1 MSTNITKERVGY
13 MQELLTEIFC
23 SVDDFSISFEEYCK
37 TVLIAQNYNHVNSFK
52 LCSSTTL
59 ALSEIMT
66 IVIYF
71 HLSSYRNFKHYYT
84 KHVCTVLRPLFPKLV
99 SYNRFVELMQE
110 ALIPLLLYIKLC
122 RLGKCSGISFMDSTT
137 LDVCDNRRIYS
148 HKVFKGIA
156 QRGKSSTGWFYGFKL
171 HLVVNDSGDIL
182 SFFVTPGDV
191 DDRNLEVIE
200 KISSKLFGKLF
211 ADRGYISQKLFEN
224 LYSKGI
230 HLITRLKKNMKNKL
244 MLLQDKILLRKRA
257 LIETINDF
265 LKNICQIEH
274 SRHRSVT
281 NFMVNIVSGLI
292 AYSFIP
298 KKPSISQR
306 YNLLI

>member
-1 MSTNITKERVGY
+1 

-23 SVDDFSISFEEYCK
+23 SADDFCIKFEEYCK
-37 TVLIAQNYNHVNSFK
+37 TVLTAQDYNDVSDFK
-52 LCSSTTL
+52 MCSSKNL
-59 ALSEIMT
+59 ALSEVMT

-71 HLSSYRNFKHYYT
+71 HLSSYRNFKHYYI
-84 KHVCTVLRPLFPKLV
+84 KHVSTVLKPLFPRLV

-137 LDVCDNRRIYS
+137 LDVCHNKRIYS

-171 HLVVNDSGDIL
+171 HLVINDCGEIL
-182 SFFVTPGDV
+182 SFFVTPGNV
-191 DDRNLEVIE
+191 DDRDWEVIG
-200 KISSKLFGKLF
+200 KISSNLFGKLF

-224 LYSKGI
+224 LYGRGI
-230 HLITRLKKNMKNKL
+230 QLITRLKKNMKNKL
-244 MLLQDKILLRKRA
+244 MHLQDKILLRKRA

-274 SRHRSVT
+274 SRHRSLI
-281 NFMVNIVSGLI
+281 NFMVNIASGII
-292 AYSFIP
+292 AYSFLP
-298 KKPSISQR
+298 KKPSILSSCAQ
-306 YNLLI
+306 IE

>member
-1 MSTNITKERVGY
+1 
-13 MQELLTEIFC
+13 MQQSLTEIFC
-23 SVDDFSISFEEYCK
+23 SVDDFCISFEEYCK
-37 TVLIAQNYNHVNSFK
+37 TILLAQNCSKVSNFK
-52 LCSSTTL
+52 VCSSKTL

-66 IVIYF
+66 IAIYF
-71 HLSSYRNFKHYYT
+71 HLSNYRDFKHYYMQ
-84 KHVCTVLRPLFPKLV
+84 HVSIVLKPFFPKLV

-122 RLGKCSGISFMDSTT
+122 RLGKCSGISFIDSTT

-148 HKVFKGIA
+148 HKVFKDIA

-171 HLVVNDSGDIL
+171 HLVVNDSGEIL

-200 KISSKLFGKLF
+200 KVSSNLFGKLIG
-211 ADRGYISQKLFEN
+211 DRGYLSQKLFEK

-230 HLITRLKKNMKNKL
+230 HLITKIKKNMKNKL
-244 MLLQDKILLRKRA
+244 MLMQDKLLLRKRA

-265 LKNICQIEH
+265 LKNTCQIEH
-274 SRHRSVT
+274 SRHRSLI
-281 NFMVNIVSGLI
+281 NFMVNTVSGLI
-292 AYSFIP
+292 AYSFLP
-298 KKPSISQR
+298 KKPSIKTK
-306 YNLLI
+306 YPYLA